1 MTSIPE
7 PADPFEDDGL
17 PAGEDGLPGK
27 IITGDAQDGIVPPA
41 DHAIAVDDFGT
52 TPREMAEGESLTD
65 RLDEL
70 DGSPAGRATTRRR
83 GHIRFGRT
91 EPGESERTLPL
102 DERSQGL
109 ADQRTLSVVPVRR
122 WASARRSSSRV
133 GVVRTLVS

>member
-52 TPREMAEGESLTD
+52 TAR
-65 RLDEL
+65 
-70 DGSPAGRATTRRR
+70 DGRGRVAHRP
-83 GHIRFGRT
+83 
-91 EPGESERTLPL
+91 PG
-102 DERSQGL
+102 
-109 ADQRTLSVVPVRR
+109 
-122 WASARRSSSRV
+122 
-133 GVVRTLVS
+133 